1 MRHPEESMTFAKE
14 PGRPLPPRTASLP
27 DRPKPPRPPGGPA
40 LGREPKTL
48 TVGREINLAGEITS
62 CDRLVVE
69 GEVRSDLERCQSLEI
84 ARDGAF
90 RGKAKIA
97 SAEVAGLF
105 EGELNVDG
113 CLILRATGRI
123 IGTIRYREIEIERGG
138 RLAGTVEVVEEVDA
152 DEPEETKKPEPG
164 PHAVT

>member
-1 MRHPEESMTFAKE
+1 MTFAKE
-14 PGRPLPPRTASLP
+14 PGKPLPPRTASFP

-48 TVGREINLAGEITS
+48 TVGREINLAGDITS

-69 GEVRSDLERCQSLEI
+69 GEVRSDLEQCQSLEI
-84 ARDGAF
+84 ARGGAF
-90 RGKAKIA
+90 RGKATIA
-97 SAEVAGLF
+97 SAEIAGLF
-105 EGELNVDG
+105 EGELIVEG

-138 RLAGTVEVVEEVDA
+138 KLAGTVEIA
-152 DEPEETKKPEPG
+152 DEVNADKPKETAKPESG
-164 PHAVT
+164 PHAIA

>member
-1 MRHPEESMTFAKE
+1 MTFAKE
-14 PGRPLPPRTASLP
+14 PGRPLPPRAAALP
-27 DRPKPPRPPGGPA
+27 DRPKAPRLPGAPS

-69 GEVRSDLERCQSLEI
+69 GEVRSDLEHCQSLEI
-84 ARDGAF
+84 ARGGAF
-90 RGKAKIA
+90 RGKATIA
-97 SAEVAGLF
+97 SAEIAGLF
-105 EGELNVDG
+105 EGELDVEG

-138 RLAGTVEVVEEVDA
+138 KIAGTVEVTEEANA
-152 DEPEETKKPEPG
+152 DRPKETTKPG
-164 PHAVT
+164 PGSHAIA

>member
-1 MRHPEESMTFAKE
+1 MTFAKE
-14 PGRPLPPRTASLP
+14 PGRPLPPRAASLP
-27 DRPKPPRPPGGPA
+27 DRPKTPWMPGAPA

-69 GEVRSDLERCQSLEI
+69 GQVRSDLEHCQSLEI
-84 ARDGAF
+84 AAGGAF
-90 RGKAKIA
+90 HGKAKITT
-97 SAEVAGLF
+97 AEIAGLF
-105 EGELNVDG
+105 EGDLNVEG

-138 RLAGTVEVVEEVDA
+138 RLSGTVEIA
-152 DEPEETKKPEPG
+152 DEGNADGTKEPAKPEAG
-164 PHAVT
+164 PHAVA